1 MGRVASRKPPAPTP
15 TGVDWS
21 KCATAVR
28 EYDSSIVEAWRR
40 DMDNSITFAALF
52 CVVVAA
58 FLSESYKWPR
68 DPDFNKTAGTII
80 NAAFFSS
87 LIISLNAVVMA
98 TLVKQWL
105 AEYTWALESRSGSSQ
120 EILALRQ
127 VRFDGLNK
135 WKLPQIIDYLP
146 LQIIFAVFLFF
157 GGVAYLAWTL
167 DVVVGVITSVFVG
180 ASGLFFVTT
189 SILPTF
195 YPESF
200 SRSPQAWLVHHAR
213 ISIKNTTSSSRK
225 EISDWSQ
232 ILMEHVKAVDSHPE
246 IDALYW
252 IHSVLASWDPKL
264 LPSIWNCAVSLDSP
278 SLAANAVCT
287 LYRHTASHTVG
298 DKNLFT
304 VKHAEAFC
312 KDISQG
318 QTLLASGHKALLK
331 AFPSRGRP
339 AAFSPPI
346 PHAIVDYALF
356 LTSTM
361 ERVLY
366 ADEDD
371 KSDELSNLL
380 LCLLGLFDPQI
391 TPLAF
396 LMPSERRAFDE
407 RLLTLLFHAFE
418 HSTDWISNLEADEA
432 VLLLQ
437 TTLSGCSDIDS
448 DAFPFLSAFSVLLY
462 ASQYLEE
469 FNEDICRLLKNMRNS
484 LSKGLDL
491 ASESM
496 NQKLKMWTK
505 MLKRHAC
512 DSASPFDEEG
522 PVRLELHALL
532 KQMDGALAFESYGS
546 ETRRSFFTMVM
557 AWGTPSMIIKLTT
570 AKVDALITSG
580 DSFEETKSSYW
591 SFSVNQDAEAGV
603 TDVLLDATTGKGKTT
618 SEENSILIALCFMMK
633 ETYKSDRTLPS
644 AISTLRHVVKRMS
657 MTESAHVVEAFVL
670 AVRSFTQKEYAAQG
684 DSTRSSSYN
693 YIIVPDSL
701 RGQLV
706 ACMEELFILAQHIS
720 SNILLG
726 VYVLQLSALI
736 SRVHRIPPRLAST
749 TVPKATERTAYLIA
763 LDKAVQEYASSRT
776 EGVEEA
782 FSLEV
787 LAVFKEIEAG
797 GVSMAQ
803 KRVIERARAYVQTG

>member
-1 MGRVASRKPPAPTP
+1 MGRVAHRKPPAPTP

-21 KCATAVR
+21 TCASAVR
-28 EYDSSIVEAWRR
+28 AYDSSIVEAWRR

-58 FLSESYKWPR
+58 FLSESYKWPQ
-68 DPDFNKTAGTII
+68 DPAFNKTAGTII

-105 AEYTWALESRSGSSQ
+105 AEYTWALESRSGSSR

-157 GGVAYLAWTL
+157 AGVAYLAWTL
-167 DVVVGVITSVFVG
+167 DVVVGVITSVLVA
-180 ASGLFFVTT
+180 ASGTFFITT

-213 ISIKNTTSSSRK
+213 ISVGSTTSSSRK

-252 IHSVLASWDPKL
+252 INSVLASWNPKL

-278 SLAANAVCT
+278 SLAANTVCT

-304 VKHAEAFC
+304 VKQAEAFC
-312 KDISQG
+312 KDIPHG
-318 QTLLASGHKALLK
+318 ETLLTSGHKALLK
-331 AFPSRGRP
+331 AFPSRDRP
-339 AAFSPPI
+339 AAFAPAV
-346 PHAIVDYALF
+346 PHALVDYALF
-356 LTSTM
+356 LASTI
-361 ERVLY
+361 ERVPY
-366 ADEDD
+366 ANDD
-371 KSDELSNLL
+371 VKSAELLNAL

-396 LMPSERRAFDE
+396 LVPSERRAFDE
-407 RLLTLLFHAFE
+407 RLLALLSHAFE
-418 HSTDWISNLEADEA
+418 ASTHWIDYLEGDEGI
-432 VLLLQ
+432 LLFQ
-437 TTLSGCSDIDS
+437 TTLSGCSDTDS
-448 DAFPFLSAFSVLLY
+448 EAFPFLSALSVLLY
-462 ASQYLEE
+462 ATQYLDQ
-469 FNEDICRLLKNMRNS
+469 FNAEICRLLKDMRNS

-496 NQKLKMWTK
+496 NHKLGMWTK
-505 MLKRHAC
+505 MLERHAR

-532 KQMDGALAFESYGS
+532 EQMDGALAFESYSS
-546 ETRRSFFTMVM
+546 ETRRSFYAMIM
-557 AWGTPSMIIKLTT
+557 AWGTPSMITKLTI

-580 DSFEETKSSYW
+580 ESLAEVKALYW
-591 SFSVNQDAEAGV
+591 SFSINDDAEAGV
-603 TDVLLDATTGKGKTT
+603 TDVLLNATAGKGKTT
-618 SEENSILIALCFMMK
+618 GGEDRILIALCFMMK
-633 ETYKSDRTLPS
+633 ESYKSERSLPS
-644 AISTLRHVVKRMS
+644 AISTLRHVIKRMS
-657 MTESAHVVEAFVL
+657 MTESPHAMEAFVL

-693 YIIVPDSL
+693 SITVPDSL

-706 ACMEELFILAQHIS
+706 ACMEELFALAQHLP

-726 VYVLQLSALI
+726 IYVLQLSALI

-749 TVPKATERTAYLIA
+749 AVPNEAERTSYLIA
-763 LDKAVQEYASSRT
+763 LDNAVQEYASSRT
-776 EGVEEA
+776 EGVDEA
-782 FSLEV
+782 SSLEV
-787 LAVFKEIEAG
+787 LAVLKEIEAG

-803 KRVIERARAYVQTG
+803 KRVIGRVRAYVQTG

>member
-1 MGRVASRKPPAPTP
+1 MGRVAHRKPPGPTP

-21 KCATAVR
+21 TCASAVR

-58 FLSESYKWPR
+58 FLSESYKWPQ
-68 DPDFNKTAGTII
+68 DPAFNKTAGTII

-127 VRFDGLNK
+127 VRFNGLNK

-157 GGVAYLAWTL
+157 AGVAYLAWTF
-167 DVVVGVITSVFVG
+167 DVVVGVITSVLVG
-180 ASGLFFVTT
+180 ASGMFFITT

-200 SRSPQAWLVHHAR
+200 CRSPQAWLVHHAR
-213 ISIKNTTSSSRK
+213 ISVKNTTSSSRK

-278 SLAANAVCT
+278 SLAASAVCT

-304 VKHAEAFC
+304 VKQAKAFC
-312 KDISQG
+312 KDIPQG
-318 QTLLASGHKALLK
+318 ETLLTSGHKALLK

-339 AAFSPPI
+339 AAFVPAI
-346 PHAIVDYALF
+346 PHALVDYALF
-356 LTSTM
+356 LASTM
-361 ERVLY
+361 ERVPY
-366 ADEDD
+366 ANEDVE
-371 KSDELSNLL
+371 SAELLNVL
-380 LCLLGLFDPQI
+380 LCLLGLFDPQV

-407 RLLTLLFHAFE
+407 RLLTLLSHAFE
-418 HSTDWISNLEADEA
+418 ESTHWITYLEGDEG
-432 VLLLQ
+432 VLLFQ
-437 TTLSGCSDIDS
+437 TTLSGCSDTDS
-448 DAFPFLSAFSVLLY
+448 EAFPFLSALSVLLY
-462 ASQYLEE
+462 ASQYLDQ
-469 FNEDICRLLKNMRNS
+469 FNDDICRLLKDMRNS

-496 NQKLKMWTK
+496 NQKLGMWTE
-505 MLKRHAC
+505 MLERHAR
-512 DSASPFDEEG
+512 DSPSPFDEEG

-532 KQMDGALAFESYGS
+532 EQMDGALAFESYTS
-546 ETRRSFFTMVM
+546 ERRRSLYAMVM
-557 AWGTPSMIIKLTT
+557 AWGTPSMITKLTI

-580 DSFEETKSSYW
+580 ESLEEFKSWYW
-591 SFSVNQDAEAGV
+591 SFNINDNAEAGV
-603 TDVLLDATTGKGKTT
+603 TDVLLDATAGKGKTT
-618 SEENSILIALCFMMK
+618 GEEDRILIALCFMMK
-633 ETYKSDRTLPS
+633 ESYKSERSLPS
-644 AISTLRHVVKRMS
+644 AISTLRHVIKRMS
-657 MTESAHVVEAFVL
+657 MTESPHVMEAFVL
-670 AVRSFTQKEYAAQG
+670 AVRSFNQKEYVAQG

-693 YIIVPDSL
+693 SITVPDSL
-701 RGQLV
+701 HGQLV
-706 ACMEELFILAQHIS
+706 ACMEELFGLAQHLS
-720 SNILLG
+720 SDILLG
-726 VYVLQLSALI
+726 IYVLQLSALI

-749 TVPKATERTAYLIA
+749 AVPKEAERTSYLIA

-776 EGVEEA
+776 EGVDEA

>member
-1 MGRVASRKPPAPTP
+1 MGRVAHRKPPAQTP

-21 KCATAVR
+21 TCASAVR

-58 FLSESYKWPR
+58 FLSQSYKWPQ
-68 DPDFNKTAGTII
+68 DLVFNKTAGTII

-87 LIISLNAVVMA
+87 LVISLNAVVMA

-127 VRFDGLNK
+127 VRFNGLNK

-167 DVVVGVITSVFVG
+167 DVVVGLITSILVG
-180 ASGLFFVTT
+180 ASGMFFIAT

-213 ISIKNTTSSSRK
+213 ISIQNTTSSSRK

-264 LPSIWNCAVSLDSP
+264 LPSIWNCAVSLDSS

-304 VKHAEAFC
+304 VKQAEVFC
-312 KDISQG
+312 KDIPQG
-318 QTLLASGHKALLK
+318 ETLLASGHKALLK
-331 AFPSRGRP
+331 AFPSRVRP
-339 AAFSPPI
+339 AAFAPAI
-346 PHAIVDYALF
+346 PHGLVDYALF
-356 LTSTM
+356 LASTV
-361 ERVLY
+361 ERVPY
-366 ADEDD
+366 ANDD
-371 KSDELSNLL
+371 VKSADLLNVL

-391 TPLAF
+391 TPLTF

-407 RLLTLLFHAFE
+407 RFLSLLSHAFE
-418 HSTDWISNLEADEA
+418 ECTHWTAYIEGDEG
-432 VLLLQ
+432 VLLFQ
-437 TTLSGCSDIDS
+437 TTLSGCSDTDS
-448 DAFPFLSAFSVLLY
+448 EAFPFLSALSVLLY
-462 ASQYLEE
+462 ASQYLDQ
-469 FNEDICRLLKNMRNS
+469 FNDDICRLLKDMRNS

-491 ASESM
+491 ASEST
-496 NQKLKMWTK
+496 NQKLGIWTK
-505 MLKRHAC
+505 MLERHAR
-512 DSASPFDEEG
+512 DSTSPFDEEG
-522 PVRLELHALL
+522 LVRLELHALL
-532 KQMDGALAFESYGS
+532 QQMDAALVFEPYTSR
-546 ETRRSFFTMVM
+546 TRRNLYAMVM
-557 AWGTPSMIIKLTT
+557 AWGTPSMITMFTI
-570 AKVDALITSG
+570 AKVDALINSG
-580 DSFEETKSSYW
+580 QSLNEVESSYW
-591 SFSVNQDAEAGV
+591 SFSINDNAEAGV
-603 TDVLLDATTGKGKTT
+603 TDVLLDATGGKGKTT
-618 SEENSILIALCFMMK
+618 GEEDRILIALCFMMK
-633 ETYKSDRTLPS
+633 ESYKSERSLPS
-644 AISTLRHVVKRMS
+644 AISTLRHVIKRIS
-657 MTESAHVVEAFVL
+657 CTESPHAMEAFVL

-684 DSTRSSSYN
+684 DSTRYN
-693 YIIVPDSL
+693 CITVPDSL

-706 ACMEELFILAQHIS
+706 ACMEELFGLAQHLS
-720 SNILLG
+720 SKILLG
-726 VYVLQLSALI
+726 IYVLRLSALT

-749 TVPKATERTAYLIA
+749 AVPNEAERTCYLIE

-776 EGVEEA
+776 EEMDEA
-782 FSLEV
+782 FSQEV
-787 LAVFKEIEAG
+787 LTVFKEIEAG

-803 KRVIERARAYVQTG
+803 KRVIERARAYVQTR

>member
-1 MGRVASRKPPAPTP
+1 MGRVAHRKPPAPTP

-21 KCATAVR
+21 TCASAVR

-58 FLSESYKWPR
+58 FLSESYKWPQ
-68 DPDFNKTAGTII
+68 DFTFNKTAGTII

-127 VRFDGLNK
+127 VRFNGFNK

-157 GGVAYLAWTL
+157 AGVAYLAWTL
-167 DVVVGVITSVFVG
+167 DVVVGVITSVLVG
-180 ASGLFFVTT
+180 ASGMFFITT

-213 ISIKNTTSSSRK
+213 ISVKNTTSSSRK

-232 ILMEHVKAVDSHPE
+232 ILVEHVKAVDSHPE

-287 LYRHTASHTVG
+287 LYRHTASYTVG

-304 VKHAEAFC
+304 VKQAEAFC
-312 KDISQG
+312 KDIPRG
-318 QTLLASGHKALLK
+318 NTLLTSGHKALLK
-331 AFPSRGRP
+331 AFPSRSRP
-339 AAFSPPI
+339 AAFAPAI
-346 PHAIVDYALF
+346 RHALVDYALF
-356 LTSTM
+356 LASTM
-361 ERVLY
+361 VRVPY
-366 ADEDD
+366 ADDD
-371 KSDELSNLL
+371 VQSAELLNLL

-396 LMPSERRAFDE
+396 LMPSERRTFDE
-407 RLLTLLFHAFE
+407 RLLALLTNAFE
-418 HSTDWISNLEADEA
+418 ESPHWISNLKGDEV
-432 VLLLQ
+432 VLLFQ
-437 TTLSGCSDIDS
+437 TTLSGCSDTDS
-448 DAFPFLSAFSVLLY
+448 EVFPFLSALSVLLY
-462 ASQYLEE
+462 ASQYLDQ
-469 FNEDICRLLKNMRNS
+469 FNDDICRLLKDMRNS

-496 NQKLKMWTK
+496 NEKLRMWTK
-505 MLKRHAC
+505 LLERHAC
-512 DSASPFDEEG
+512 DSTSPFDEEG
-522 PVRLELHALL
+522 PVRLEFQALL
-532 KQMDGALAFESYGS
+532 KQMDGALVFESYS
-546 ETRRSFFTMVM
+546 STTRRNFYSMVM
-557 AWGTPSMIIKLTT
+557 AWGTPSMITELTI
-570 AKVDALITSG
+570 AKVDALITLG
-580 DSFEETKSSYW
+580 ESFEEVKSSYW
-591 SFSVNQDAEAGV
+591 SFNINNDAEAGV
-603 TDVLLDATTGKGKTT
+603 TDILLDATAGKGKTT
-618 SEENSILIALCFMMK
+618 SEEDGILIALCFMVK
-633 ETYKSDRTLPS
+633 ETYKSERSLPS
-644 AISTLRHVVKRMS
+644 AISTLRHVIKRMS
-657 MTESAHVVEAFVL
+657 MTESPHVMQAFVL
-670 AVRSFTQKEYAAQG
+670 AVRSFTEKAYAAQG
-684 DSTRSSSYN
+684 DSTRSG
-693 YIIVPDSL
+693 VL
-701 RGQLV
+701 RGQALG
-706 ACMEELFILAQHIS
+706 LAQHLS
-720 SNILLG
+720 SNVLLG
-726 VYVLQLSALI
+726 IYD
-736 SRVHRIPPRLAST
+736 PPRLAST
-749 TVPKATERTAYLIA
+749 AVPNEAERTSYLVA
-763 LDKAVQEYASSRT
+763 LDTAVQEYASSRT
-776 EGVEEA
+776 EGVDEA
-782 FSLEV
+782 FSREV

-803 KRVIERARAYVQTG
+803 KRVIGRARAYVQTG